1 MTDQKTEE
9 TNTPNYAGLPA
20 DARKLLGL
28 TFGRAPYCF
37 ASAVGEVVDN
47 SINKNTRSESVVV
60 TVIEDD
66 DRSKGGGSS
75 FASEIWVAD
84 IGSGMD
90 TSRLIDSN
98 TLGSNTYVPADVEPD
113 DFNLSAYGIGGTA
126 ASAWYGRTKI
136 TLTKEANGSLLKS
149 VLQLDNR
156 PDFPDDVPIPLDK
169 VTTLP
174 PPASGDEELW
184 REQINLCYPD
194 GAPAIQSNLM
204 QGTFIVI
211 KDFHSWREESIRA
224 LPLVKKLTR
233 YISETYVAPLKAGKT
248 IGVRRL
254 KRNTDGTYETKGGI
268 QWCEPADVTYA
279 DTYKGANDKGALRRP
294 PEVFVE
300 KCPLGSGGNV
310 TLTFTHLTRKGY
322 QEVNEKRGL
331 HKDNMSATACASIER
346 CQRQITSG
354 FFLSTLFPS
363 AGGVHDR
370 LRCKIAFDDP
380 DLDGHFGISPYKNDA
395 QIPPATVKWLKELA
409 CVKHHKKIAREDMSS
424 DRKNTDEPPEG
435 LQELA
440 NGVAANINDAPRSF
454 DMSKRQPT
462 PSENGRGPDKQKR
475 KPKTNVGVGSNNVYR
490 KVSYKVEAR
499 PPSATYAWLEFD
511 EESSDPVI
519 GINSEAPVLK
529 DLFDSDLSDDQKT
542 LVMDLLAAPL
552 LAEIKLS
559 DEDAYLSLLSD
570 LRNDTT
576 KYLKNLAAQK
586 K

>member
-37 ASAVGEVVDN
+37 ASAVGETVDN
-47 SINKNTRSESVVV
+47 PINKNTRSPSVVV
-60 TVIEDD
+60 TVVEDD

-90 TSRLIDSN
+90 KARLIDSN
-98 TLGSNTYVPADVEPD
+98 TLGSNTYIPDDEEPD

-136 TLTKEANGSLLKS
+136 TLTKEANGPLLKS
-149 VLQLDNR
+149 VLRLDNR
-156 PDFPDDVPIPLDK
+156 SDFPDDVPIPLDK
-169 VTTLP
+169 LITLP
-174 PPASGDEELW
+174 SLASGDDELW
-184 REQINLCYPD
+184 REQTNLCYPT
-194 GAPAIQSNLM
+194 GAPPIQSNLM
-204 QGTFIVI
+204 QGTLIVI
-211 KDFHSWREESIRA
+211 KDFHPWRKESIRA
-224 LPLVKKLTR
+224 LPLVNKLIR

-254 KRNTDGTYETKGGI
+254 KRNTDGTFETKGDI
-268 QWCEPADVTYA
+268 HWCEPADVTYQE
-279 DTYKGANDKGALRRP
+279 TYKGANDKGALRRP
-294 PEVFVE
+294 AEVVVE

-322 QEVNEKRGL
+322 REINKKRGL
-331 HKDNMSATACASIER
+331 HKDNMSATACASITR
-346 CQRQITSG
+346 CKRLIKSG
-354 FFLSTLFPS
+354 FFLTALFPS

-370 LRCKIAFDDP
+370 LRCDIAYDDP

-395 QIPPATVKWLKELA
+395 QIPPATVKWLKELE
-409 CVKHHKKIAREDMSS
+409 CVKYHKKMARTDMSN
-424 DRKNTDEPPEG
+424 DRTNTDEPPEG

-440 NGVAANINDAPRSF
+440 DGVAADINGAPRSF
-454 DMSKRQPT
+454 DMPKRHAT
-462 PSENGRGPDKQKR
+462 PSDGGRGKDRQKR
-475 KPKTNVGVGSNNVYR
+475 KPKTNVGVGSNKVYR

-499 PPSATYAWLEFD
+499 PPSATYAWLDFD
-511 EESSDPVI
+511 EESNDPVI
-519 GINSEAPVLK
+519 GINSEAPILK
-529 DLFDSDLSDDQKT
+529 DLLESDLSDGQKT
-542 LVMDLLAAPL
+542 LVMNLLAAPL
-552 LAEIKLS
+552 LAEIRHNDD
-559 DEDAYLSLLSD
+559 DEASSICSD

>member
-1 MTDQKTEE
+1 MTDEKTEE
-9 TNTPNYAGLPA
+9 TNTPNYAGAPA

-37 ASAVGEVVDN
+37 ASAIGELVDN
-47 SINKNTRSESVVV
+47 PINKNTRSESVVV
-60 TVIEDD
+60 TVVEDE

-98 TLGSNTYVPADVEPD
+98 TLGSNTYVPAEVEPD
-113 DFNLSAYGIGGTA
+113 DFDLSSYGIGGTA

-136 TLTKEANGSLLKS
+136 TLTKEANDSLLKS

-156 PDFPDDVPIPLDK
+156 TDFPDDAPIPLGK
-169 VTTLP
+169 LTTLP
-174 PPASGDEELW
+174 RPASGDEELW
-184 REQINLCYPD
+184 REQTNLCYPD

-211 KDFHSWREESIRA
+211 KDFHAWRKESIRA
-224 LPLVKKLTR
+224 LPLVKKLIR

-254 KRNTDGTYETKGGI
+254 KRNTDGTYETKGDI
-268 QWCEPADVTYA
+268 HWCEPADVTYQE
-279 DTYKGANDKGALRRP
+279 TYKGANDKGALRRP
-294 PEVFVE
+294 AEVFVE
-300 KCPLGSGGNV
+300 KCPLGSGGDV

-322 QEVNEKRGL
+322 QEINKKRGL
-331 HKDNMSATACASIER
+331 HKDNMSATACASITR
-346 CQRQITSG
+346 CQRLIKSG
-354 FFLSTLFPS
+354 FFLTALFPS
-363 AGGVHDR
+363 SGGQLDR
-370 LRCKIAFDDP
+370 LRCDIAYDEP

-395 QIPPATVKWLKELA
+395 QIPPAMVKWLRELP
-409 CVKHHKKIAREDMSS
+409 CVKHHKNMARNDMSN
-424 DRKNTDEPPEG
+424 DRTNTDEPPEG

-440 NGVAANINDAPRSF
+440 DGVAANINDAPRSF

-475 KPKTNVGVGSNNVYR
+475 KPRTNVGVGSNKVYR

-499 PPSATYAWLEFD
+499 DPSSTYAWLEFD

-529 DLFDSDLSDDQKT
+529 DLFDSDLSDIQKT
-542 LVMDLLAAPL
+542 LVMNLLAAPL
-552 LAEIKLS
+552 LAEIRIS
-559 DEDAYLSLLSD
+559 DDEEAISLCSD

-576 KYLKNLAAQK
+576 KYLKNLAAQNK
-586 K
+586 